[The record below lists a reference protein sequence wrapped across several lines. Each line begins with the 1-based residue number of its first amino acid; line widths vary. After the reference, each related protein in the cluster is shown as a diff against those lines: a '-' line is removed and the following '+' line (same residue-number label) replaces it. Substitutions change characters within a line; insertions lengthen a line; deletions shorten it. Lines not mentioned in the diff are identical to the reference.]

1 MKMLLKN
8 PNDGIRP
15 GNFVYDKKVKE
26 GQDKVSGSKQKHA
39 VYAIVPGYQGVLQ
52 RHKQPTMLDYCFSI
66 GDNRGGQKPRF
77 FSSSTPYVMELG
89 DSLTDAANY
98 VKWQRSQAIND
109 MHRQI
114 SEEKASQGVLASF
127 RRGTETNISK
137 SVPGKLPN
145 RDGGVFVSELVLQ
158 NTQKRINYRGR
169 YLSAGLKTEEAK
181 KVLRCLPFCRL
192 PASTDD
198 IIQRVMGS
206 RTQLEWEASSVA
218 RKKFLSDGDP
228 DGSLRKI
235 MVWICSYLCHPSPAI
250 ATYHLL
256 SVTQCSW
263 RGTTRRHW

>member
-1 MKMLLKN
+1 MKMQLKN
-8 PNDGIRP
+8 PNEGKWP
-15 GNFVYDKKVKE
+15 GNFVYDMNCVAKKKFDGRKTAALVT
-26 GQDKVSGSKQKHA
+26 
-39 VYAIVPGYQGVLQ
+39 GYQGVYQ
-52 RHKQPTMLDYCFSI
+52 HIEQPTMLDYFFTI
-66 GDNRGGQKPRF
+66 GSNRGGQQQRWF
-77 FSSSTPYVMELG
+77 TSDAPYVMEPG

-98 VKWQRSQAIND
+98 VKWQRGQAMNAK
-109 MHRQI
+109 HREI

-145 RDGGVFVSELVLQ
+145 RVGGAFVSELISQ
-158 NTQKRINYRGR
+158 NTQKRINKRGS
-169 YLSAGLKTEEAK
+169 YLSVGLKTEEAK